1 MKNRVFTFEDLK
13 IYAKFKGYDL
23 GFHRYRGV
31 FTLTNLSNEEEW
43 GWVYFPHADQTVAK
57 INDLNLE
64 GWKLA
69 IDHSIA
75 LVNK

>member
-1 MKNRVFTFEDLK
+1 MKNRLFTIDDLK
-13 IYAKFKGYDL
+13 TYALYRGYKL
-23 GFHRYRGV
+23 ELHRYRRV
-31 FTLTNLSNEEEW
+31 FTLTSLSNEEKW
-43 GWVYFPHADQTVAK
+43 GWVYFSHADQTVAK

-75 LVNK
+75 IVNK